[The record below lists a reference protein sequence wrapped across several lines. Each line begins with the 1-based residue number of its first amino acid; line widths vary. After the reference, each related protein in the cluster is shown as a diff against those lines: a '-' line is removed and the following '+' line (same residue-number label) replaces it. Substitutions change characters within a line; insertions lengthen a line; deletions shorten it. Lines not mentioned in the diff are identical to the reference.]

1 MHLSLCL
8 YAPWNAGVGR
18 TKRSKEPLQ
27 TLSRRQKGG
36 GVGYARPKVDRLNCG
51 LQKSSWSRLVPS
63 LAPPSSFPDSLSS
76 AERAHPPTSLIAAII
91 EPLGVVR
98 NLPIFFR
105 NENWSFGGEGVWCL
119 FVSEIIS
126 IVDLCTCTIV
136 NGVCTI
142 CARCICT
149 DTIVT

>member
-1 MHLSLCL
+1 MIVLGIVS
-8 YAPWNAGVGR
+8 NI
-18 TKRSKEPLQ
+18 
-27 TLSRRQKGG
+27 
-36 GVGYARPKVDRLNCG
+36 
-51 LQKSSWSRLVPS
+51 LV
-63 LAPPSSFPDSLSS
+63 LATHFCWYQHASTPILL
-76 AERAHPPTSLIAAII
+76 EIVKY
-91 EPLGVVR
+91 ELGVVR

-126 IVDLCTCTIV
+126 IVDLCTTCTCTVV